1 MISIKKYLESEIGGL
16 RSTPQLA
23 LGIGNRLKLPGTDRA
38 SGRAM
43 DEDKKRPIQGVS
55 VAAGSQTEADM
66 RVNEPAQ

>member
-1 MISIKKYLESEIGGL
+1 M
-16 RSTPQLA
+16 STPQLA
-23 LGIGNRLKLPGTDRA
+23 LGSGNRLKLPGTDRA

-66 RVNEPAQ
+66 RSTS